1 MIQTNS
7 LEIFKQN
14 TYIPNDIGLVSNN
27 AYLSIVVTN
36 NCQRACVYCINS
48 ETNHSLE
55 LPIDKAVENIRLLV
69 TKYKI
74 KEAILLGGEPTL
86 HSDLFRLLKELRTKS
101 GLELIRLTTNAIKLK
116 DNSEFIERLV
126 HPQYGI
132 QGLNISFH
140 NEDFVTYR
148 ELRDIC
154 VNIKKF
160 NSDIKIRINTNI
172 WRNNNDKFTDLT
184 LLLDTLEQYVFFVDE
199 VRVSNLIPKDSFS
212 VNPVNSRDYV
222 GLSVEEYNEFFEK
235 ICEFYSS
242 KLTLIE
248 NKETLGFVRYVL
260 IPTKLPIILNWNTS
274 STVSE
279 QICENNPGTKHINT
293 FKCLVDGDISLSW
306 NTNNVIK
313 LLEDNY

>member
-1 MIQTNS
+1 MIQTDS

-14 TYIPNDIGLVSNN
+14 VYNPSDIGLVSNN

-48 ETNHSLE
+48 ETNHNLE
-55 LPIDKAVENIRLLV
+55 LPIDKAIENISLLV
-69 TKYKI
+69 AKYKI

-86 HSDLFRLLKELRTKS
+86 HSDLFRLLKELRTKT
-101 GLELIRLTTNAIKLK
+101 GLEFIRLTTNAIKL
-116 DNSEFIERLV
+116 NCNTEFIERLV

-140 NEDFVTYR
+140 NEEFISYGA
-148 ELRDIC
+148 LRDIC
-154 VNIKKF
+154 KKVKQF
-160 NSDIKIRINTNI
+160 NSNIKIRINTNV

-184 LLLDTLEQYVFFVDE
+184 LLLYRLEHYVSFVDE

-212 VNPVNSRDYV
+212 VNPVNSKDYV

-248 NKETLGFVRYVL
+248 NKKTLGFVRYVL

-279 QICENNPGTKHINT
+279 QICENNPETKHINT

-306 NTNNVIK
+306 NTSDVIK
-313 LLEDNY
+313 IV